1 MHEILSWSQMQNSLV
16 PSSYL
21 QCIEKF
27 QLSCKANWQKNT
39 EALLVYG
46 ANKNSVR
53 QLS

>member
-27 QLSCKANWQKNT
+27 QLCCKANWQKNT